1 MRISSSP
8 SPALG
13 SIVNQPTSGELA
25 AETPLAKVSLTQS
38 SAGGDQ
44 AFVQFGQANDN
55 TSFFSDAEQS
65 GSSLMSLLTRSSN
78 SESTSSVDQDSDQ
91 VSPITS
97 VLSTASASPAASAS
111 GPANAPSATDA
122 AFLDN
127 SEYSSPEAL
136 KRWDPMV
143 AHLPPEER
151 EQIGR
156 AHV

>member
-91 VSPITS
+91 
-97 VLSTASASPAASAS
+97 
-111 GPANAPSATDA
+111 
-122 AFLDN
+122 
-127 SEYSSPEAL
+127 
-136 KRWDPMV
+136 
-143 AHLPPEER
+143 
-151 EQIGR
+151 IGR